1 MKLAPR
7 VIIIGGGLAGLACAV
22 RLQEAEIPFLLL
34 EASKSLGGRVQTDH
48 FEEYLLNR
56 GFQVLLTSYPEAQRL
71 LDFTQ
76 LKLHPFHAGALVR
89 WQGKFYKISDLFRH
103 PLDVFTSLVTPI
115 GTFSD
120 KMNLARLKEKMLHTS
135 PQDLA
140 LHPETTT
147 LEFLTNEGFSKSI
160 IERFF
165 RPLFSSVFLERG
177 LQTSS
182 RMFEFVFRMLS
193 SGVAALPEDGMG
205 AISSQLAKRLPP
217 ASVRTNARVTSI
229 QDGIINLGQA
239 ETLGA
244 EAIVVATDGT
254 EAARLLPDLAVPA
267 FRSVMCLYYEALK
280 PPWEDPLL
288 LINGDNRGPIN
299 NMSVLSNIC
308 LKYAPEG
315 HSLISVSVLGY
326 NEEEELE
333 FEAEVRKQLVEWF
346 PEDAIKWRY
355 LRSYKIKYA
364 QPVQTPPALA
374 SMERPVKMRQGVFV
388 CGDHRDTASIQGAL
402 VSGRRAAEAV
412 LADLPA

>member
-147 LEFLTNEGFSKSI
+147 LEFPPTVVSSNLAPGSYRLQLELYEDIPRMVMGGTVIPHGVIFSI
-160 IERFF
+160 
-165 RPLFSSVFLERG
+165 PT
-177 LQTSS
+177 QT
-182 RMFEFVFRMLS
+182 
-193 SGVAALPEDGMG
+193 
-205 AISSQLAKRLPP
+205 
-217 ASVRTNARVTSI
+217 
-229 QDGIINLGQA
+229 
-239 ETLGA
+239 
-244 EAIVVATDGT
+244 IVV
-254 EAARLLPDLAVPA
+254 E
-267 FRSVMCLYYEALK
+267 
-280 PPWEDPLL
+280 
-288 LINGDNRGPIN
+288 
-299 NMSVLSNIC
+299 
-308 LKYAPEG
+308 
-315 HSLISVSVLGY
+315 
-326 NEEEELE
+326 
-333 FEAEVRKQLVEWF
+333 
-346 PEDAIKWRY
+346 
-355 LRSYKIKYA
+355 
-364 QPVQTPPALA
+364 
-374 SMERPVKMRQGVFV
+374 
-388 CGDHRDTASIQGAL
+388 
-402 VSGRRAAEAV
+402 
-412 LADLPA
+412 